1 MMIAL
6 SKSTMSNHKY
16 MAGLFLLL
24 LLSTADAFAIDKVFK
39 ANEDIS
45 YQHVT
50 YNTHVINE
58 EKRQSLQILPNQLS
72 IDNKKN
78 IDEFDSFY
86 PLVEFFDKKPSKP
99 YISDGVKFLSN
110 KQSFI
115 DLGVNLNQM
124 ALFIKQVGELY
135 ESVFYDEIND
145 LSLPNKMMIIK
156 VKISGNKKDCD
167 KCNQVKVSFHS
178 SDSFGP
184 EIKTFSKSVR
194 EINPIEIQN
203 INSNQIAEFQIY
215 LNTKPKDFRVQE
227 KILKK
232 PLIHVSPFSDR
243 G

>member
-24 LLSTADAFAIDKVFK
+24 ILSTADAFAIDKVFK
-39 ANEDIS
+39 ANEDIT
-45 YQHVT
+45 YQHVS
-50 YNTHVINE
+50 YNTHINE
-58 EKRQSLQILPNQLS
+58 DDKKSLKILSPQLS
-72 IDNKKN
+72 IDNKNKS
-78 IDEFDSFY
+78 EELDSFY
-86 PLVEFFDKKPSKP
+86 PLIEFFDRKPPKP
-99 YISDGVKFLSN
+99 YISDGVKFLSP

-135 ESVFYDEIND
+135 ESVFYEEIND
-145 LSLPNKMMIIK
+145 LSLQNKMMIIK
-156 VKISGNKKDCD
+156 VKISANKKDCEQ
-167 KCNQVKVSFHS
+167 CNQVKVSFHS
-178 SDSFGP
+178 SDSFGA
-184 EIKTFSKSVR
+184 EVKTFSKGVR
-194 EINPIEIQN
+194 EISPIEIKN

-215 LNTKPKDFRVQE
+215 LNTKPKNFRVQE